1 MIQVKKIIHRSN
13 SKVAVIC
20 AALITLLYSS
30 DAFAQTMP
38 WESPLRQLLGSLQGP
53 TAQIIIIMAIVIAG
67 LAFCIGEA
75 GSFFRRCSAA
85 VFGGAIAI
93 GASSWAPTLFG
104 W

>member
-1 MIQVKKIIHRSN
+1 MKTKRSFLSKIQYTLSGVLAS
-13 SKVAVIC
+13 
-20 AALITLLYSS
+20 ALLIPTN
-30 DAFAQTMP
+30 AFAQTMP
-38 WESPLRQLLGSLQGP
+38 WESPLRQLLNSLQGP

-93 GASSWAPTLFG
+93 GASTWAPTLFG

>member
-1 MIQVKKIIHRSN
+1 MEVKNKYQTRII
-13 SKVAVIC
+13 SKLLWLLTVLVI
-20 AALITLLYSS
+20 LPTN
-30 DAFAQTMP
+30 AFAQTMP
-38 WESPLRQLLGSLQGP
+38 WENPLRQLLNSLQGP

-67 LAFCIGEA
+67 LAFCVGEA

>member
-1 MIQVKKIIHRSN
+1 MNEKT
-13 SKVAVIC
+13 
-20 AALITLLYSS
+20 AALKYIKS
-30 DAFAQTMP
+30 AFLGILTAVVIVPTSAYAQIMP
-38 WESPLRQLLGSLQGP
+38 WENPLRQLLNSLQGP

-67 LAFCIGEA
+67 LAFCVGEA

>member
-1 MIQVKKIIHRSN
+1 MNIKTTALKELRAAIFGVLT
-13 SKVAVIC
+13 
-20 AALITLLYSS
+20 AALIVPSN
-30 DAFAQTMP
+30 AFAQVMP
-38 WESPLRQLLGSLQGP
+38 WESPLRQLLNSLQGP

-67 LAFCIGEA
+67 LAFCVGEA

>member
-1 MIQVKKIIHRSN
+1 MSITRR
-13 SKVAVIC
+13 
-20 AALITLLYSS
+20 ALIKIKTNLSLVLIAAAVFPST
-30 DAFAQTMP
+30 AFAQTMP
-38 WESPLRQLLGSLQGP
+38 WESPLRQLLNSLQGP

-67 LAFCIGEA
+67 LAFCVGEA

>member
-1 MIQVKKIIHRSN
+1 MNVKKPFRTSIIT
-13 SKVAVIC
+13 KVFTVSTVLVI
-20 AALITLLYSS
+20 APAN
-30 DAFAQTMP
+30 AFAQIMP
-38 WESPLRQLLGSLQGP
+38 WENPLRQLLSSLQGP

-67 LAFCIGEA
+67 LAFCVGEA

>member
-1 MIQVKKIIHRSN
+1 MKPTRSLLSKIQYALWGVLAS
-13 SKVAVIC
+13 VLVIPNN
-20 AALITLLYSS
+20 AY
-30 DAFAQTMP
+30 AQTMP
-38 WESPLRQLLGSLQGP
+38 WESPLRQLLNSLQGP

-93 GASSWAPTLFG
+93 GASTWAPTLFG

>member
-1 MIQVKKIIHRSN
+1 MRIEKKTFLELRTALFMVLLAAVMIPSN
-13 SKVAVIC
+13 
-20 AALITLLYSS
+20 AL
-30 DAFAQTMP
+30 AQTMP
-38 WESPLRQLLGSLQGP
+38 WENPLRQLLNSLQGP

-67 LAFCIGEA
+67 LAFCVGEA